1 MSNKTPRNGIDV
13 DNSNFE
19 KANRLD
25 TNAVPAIPIENTNGY
40 VDRLMKWGVETRGG
54 LPCQ

>member
-1 MSNKTPRNGIDV
+1 MSNKTSRNGIDV

-25 TNAVPAIPIENTNGY
+25 TNAVPASPIENTNGY

-54 LPCQ
+54 LPCR